1 MKGPVQAKA
10 RGNIGIAPKLVCLRS
25 SILGAASGRARA
37 RREAEEQYR
46 RRARQGV
53 ENKTKSTHSS
63 ASDPAAA
70 GFAPIEQPYESL
82 LRILA
87 LQSPFDHILAH
98 TLLAHLVGRAYVQ
111 SARAGAREHRLQG
124 AQARLSRAHRLASA
138 LAQRVRER

>member
-1 MKGPVQAKA
+1 MSDESEAKA
-10 RGNIGIAPKLVCLRS
+10 RGNIGIARLSAQQYPW
-25 SILGAASGRARA
+25 GGRAGARA

-53 ENKTKSTHSS
+53 ENKTKSTYSS